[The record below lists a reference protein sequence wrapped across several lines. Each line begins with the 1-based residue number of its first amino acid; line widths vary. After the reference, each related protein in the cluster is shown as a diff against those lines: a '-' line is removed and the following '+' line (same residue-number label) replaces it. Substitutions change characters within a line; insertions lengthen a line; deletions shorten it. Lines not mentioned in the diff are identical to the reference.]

1 MKCTDDLK
9 HCLTFTLANCGSRF
23 GLGVVNSGWSNTWSC
38 SQLCSSSLPKW
49 TCRHASCIFLR
60 WVLSSCLPIPKVFH
74 FSLNCNNNMSWKMLL
89 KGLIHYYI
97 TKVTSAPT
105 NIKSFYSLTVLASPS
120 AGIPSE
126 KELVSTYCKLRGFSK
141 TSFPNWNFYLAL
153 SFFRMAS
160 IAQV

>member
-1 MKCTDDLK
+1 MHWWSQALSNFYIQLTVAAVLDWELSTLGDPILDLAYNCVPYHCPSELTDVLPAFSLGEFYQA
-9 HCLTFTLANCGSRF
+9 CLS
-23 GLGVVNSGWSNTWSC
+23 
-38 SQLCSSSLPKW
+38 
-49 TCRHASCIFLR
+49 
-60 WVLSSCLPIPKVFH
+60 IPKVFH
-74 FSLNCNNNMSWKMLL
+74 FSSNCNNNMSWKMLL
-89 KGLIHYYI
+89 KGLTHCYI
-97 TKVTSAPT
+97 TKATSAPT

-153 SFFRMAS
+153 SFFRMAA